1 MLPLKSRIF
10 SALLILMLVITGC
23 STPQTKTPNPTST
36 IQTTATNKTTTT
48 TTAQTI
54 TTTATPPTTTI
65 PTATND
71 TAATGMATVFPTTV
85 YMPGAAPYEPTG
97 IELELFQYA
106 LSLINNDR
114 QSAGLPPVTLAY
126 NAAAQKHAQDMFDN
140 YFGSHWGTDG
150 LKPYMRYTQAGGL
163 NNDGENSAYSG
174 WDNPSDNPNNYQ
186 SINVREEIAYLQHIM
201 MYDDAAS
208 NWGHRDTILNKFYTR
223 VSLGIVYDN
232 KRLALVQQFEGK
244 YVEYYSAPA
253 ISNGNLSL
261 LGRLT
266 SVDIKINN
274 ISISYDPP
282 LQTLTNTQ
290 LTSDSTYTDGYGLG
304 DRLNFV
310 IPPPPAGQQYANL
323 PPNAIIAGKWEI
335 NDSGQFAIQ
344 ANINASLSKGKG
356 VYTIVIVAMIN
367 GESVNLTNYSI
378 VIE

>member
-1 MLPLKSRIF
+1 
-10 SALLILMLVITGC
+10 
-23 STPQTKTPNPTST
+23 
-36 IQTTATNKTTTT
+36 
-48 TTAQTI
+48 
-54 TTTATPPTTTI
+54 
-65 PTATND
+65 
-71 TAATGMATVFPTTV
+71 
-85 YMPGAAPYEPTG
+85 
-97 IELELFQYA
+97 
-106 LSLINNDR
+106 
-114 QSAGLPPVTLAY
+114 
-126 NAAAQKHAQDMFDN
+126 
-140 YFGSHWGTDG
+140 
-150 LKPYMRYTQAGGL
+150 
-163 NNDGENSAYSG
+163 
-174 WDNPSDNPNNYQ
+174 
-186 SINVREEIAYLQHIM
+186 M

>member
-1 MLPLKSRIF
+1 
-10 SALLILMLVITGC
+10 
-23 STPQTKTPNPTST
+23 
-36 IQTTATNKTTTT
+36 
-48 TTAQTI
+48 
-54 TTTATPPTTTI
+54 
-65 PTATND
+65 
-71 TAATGMATVFPTTV
+71 
-85 YMPGAAPYEPTG
+85 
-97 IELELFQYA
+97 
-106 LSLINNDR
+106 
-114 QSAGLPPVTLAY
+114 
-126 NAAAQKHAQDMFDN
+126 MFDN